1 MNERTEDRQLEF
13 PTVPQLFAAG
23 RTQKRANAKDSAS
36 DTGHEE
42 VPLSAN
48 KIADIN
54 KKLCARGKFG
64 SKISENFAQDRD
76 NAHDQEGS
84 NGECNADHDDG
95 IGRGR
100 CEFLPPTRAGFDESG
115 QAVDNFSEQPSML
128 TRLHRPN

>member
-48 KIADIN
+48 KIADIS
-54 KKLCARGKFG
+54 KKLCRSGQIG
-64 SKISENFAQDRD
+64 SKIIENFGEDPD
-76 NAHDQEGS
+76 NAHVQAGG
-84 NGECNADHDDG
+84 NAECNAAQDSR
-95 IGRGR
+95 IRNR
-100 CEFLPPTRAGFDESG
+100 RFVYIAQT
-115 QAVDNFSEQPSML
+115 
-128 TRLHRPN
+128 

>member
-13 PTVPQLFAAG
+13 PTVPQLIAAG

-54 KKLCARGKFG
+54 KKLCGRGKFG
-64 SKISENFAQDRD
+64 SKISENFAEDRD
-76 NAHDQEGS
+76 NAHDQKGG
-84 NGECNADHDDG
+84 NGECNTDHDDR
-95 IGRGR
+95 IGHPRSD
-100 CEFLPPTRAGFDESG
+100 FLAQTLAGFEGSC
-115 QAVDNFSEQPSML
+115 QAVVNFVA
-128 TRLHRPN
+128 